1 MSRNN
6 VWELFSLK
14 GCVAIVTGGASGLG
28 YDMALALAEAG
39 ADVAIT
45 SRNLAKAERAA
56 EKIGGETGHKIIPL
70 TLEVTR
76 EDEVIQM
83 VNSVLKEFGKI
94 DVLVNNA
101 GNVRSTKES
110 APFEVRPLK
119 EWKYTVDVNVTG
131 SFLCAKYVI
140 AKCMI
145 PNKRGVVINIGST
158 AGMIGKDRR
167 VYQGIE
173 MVGVGVTVDYSAAK
187 GAVIAMT
194 KDMAAYL
201 APYNIRVNCISPGGF
216 YRESLPEK
224 FCEAYRKTFIM
235 GRQGEE
241 GKELKGAVVFL
252 ASEASSF
259 VTAHNLVVDGGL
271 TQW

>member
-1 MSRNN
+1 MSENN

-45 SRNLAKAERAA
+45 SRNSAKAERAA
-56 EKIGGETGHKIIPL
+56 EKIRGEAGQKIIPL

-76 EDEVIQM
+76 EGQVIQM
-83 VNSVLKEFGKI
+83 VDSVLKEFGKI
-94 DVLVNNA
+94 DILVNNA
-101 GNVRSTKES
+101 GNVKSTKEN

-140 AKCMI
+140 AKWMI

-167 VYQGIE
+167 VYRGTE
-173 MVGVGVTVDYSAAK
+173 MGGVTVDYSAAK